1 MPARKVLSIGI
12 RGGYS
17 EKSFIS
23 NQSKL
28 MEWFAKNNKYEQ
40 DGPAYGVYWNGPF
53 VPGFLKRSEVHI
65 PIRTRKKENLEKTK

>member
-1 MPARKVLSIGI
+1 
-12 RGGYS
+12 
-17 EKSFIS
+17 
-23 NQSKL
+23 L